1 MIDNAIPNLPHI
13 DQIGFVVFDLKAS
26 VRNYEPLFGEFDI
39 WEPTIIKAADYRGK
53 LADCTLLIA
62 TAHTG
67 ELEIELIQALD
78 GYSPHLEATE
88 RGRFGMHHLRYRIND
103 IQVYIDAAKS
113 CDYEV
118 IWYKDW
124 DETTK
129 FAYLERPEDP
139 LIIEFL
145 QML

>member
-1 MIDNAIPNLPHI
+1 MPHQLIPGLPNI
-13 DQIGFVVFDLKAS
+13 DQIGFVVFDLKSS
-26 VRNYEPLFGEFDI
+26 VRNYRPLFGDFDI
-39 WEPTIIKAADYRGK
+39 WEPTIIMAADYRGK

-78 GYSPHLEATE
+78 GASPHVEAAD
-88 RGRFGMHHLRYRIND
+88 RGRFGMHHLRYRVAD
-103 IQVYIDAAKS
+103 IQAYIDAAKS
-113 CDYEV
+113 CGYGL

-124 DETTK
+124 DEATK
-129 FAYLERPEDP
+129 FAYLERSGDP

-145 QML
+145 QMP